1 MIHDDPIE
9 ALHDARDLV
18 AAQHNRDT
26 NGHPSARDMLD
37 RTNLHVQY
45 APIQEQQ
52 GTERLVLGRGGN
64 APIRREPG
72 EKSGDLRCTHVRWM
86 ALPVKDESANPIY
99 ISALGSATVMLR
111 ANRLTNA
118 IKELWRAG
126 RCNGAGS
133 GLAARPWSVADSLHR
148 KTLSTT
154 MASSAM
160 SGQTV
165 DSGYNSGETSKSL
178 CTVVVRAAGTPTRA
192 PSLLPAHVS

>member
-18 AAQHNRDT
+18 AAQHNRYT

-86 ALPVKDESANPIY
+86 ALPVKDDESANPIY

-126 RCNGAGS
+126 RCNG
-133 GLAARPWSVADSLHR
+133 RKWSRCSPL
-148 KTLSTT
+148 
-154 MASSAM
+154 
-160 SGQTV
+160 
-165 DSGYNSGETSKSL
+165 E
-178 CTVVVRAAGTPTRA
+178 CC
-192 PSLLPAHVS
+192 